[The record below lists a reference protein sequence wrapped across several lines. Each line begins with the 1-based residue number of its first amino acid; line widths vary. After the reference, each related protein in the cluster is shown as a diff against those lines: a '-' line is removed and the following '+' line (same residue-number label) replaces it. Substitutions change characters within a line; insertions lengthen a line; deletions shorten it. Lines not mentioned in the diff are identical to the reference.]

1 MLIAYASAF
10 IQITSYAISI
20 APPHPP
26 DNFSFMVP
34 FVSNPK
40 PLISTP
46 SQEYAQSFSYMKTMY
61 KKQDIKSNFCLE
73 TEDCFV
79 ANFEVLRNSQHA
91 NKFFFIWKQIFLSS
105 LLLYFAL
112 LCYN

>member
-20 APPHPP
+20 APPP

-46 SQEYAQSFSYMKTMY
+46 SQE
-61 KKQDIKSNFCLE
+61 
-73 TEDCFV
+73 
-79 ANFEVLRNSQHA
+79 
-91 NKFFFIWKQIFLSS
+91 
-105 LLLYFAL
+105 
-112 LCYN
+112 

>member
-46 SQEYAQSFSYMKTMY
+46 SQE
-61 KKQDIKSNFCLE
+61 
-73 TEDCFV
+73 
-79 ANFEVLRNSQHA
+79 
-91 NKFFFIWKQIFLSS
+91 
-105 LLLYFAL
+105 
-112 LCYN
+112 